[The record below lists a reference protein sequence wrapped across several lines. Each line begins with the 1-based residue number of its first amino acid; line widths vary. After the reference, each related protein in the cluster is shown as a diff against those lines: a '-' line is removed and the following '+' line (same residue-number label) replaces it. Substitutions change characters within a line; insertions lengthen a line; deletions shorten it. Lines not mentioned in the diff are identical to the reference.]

1 MDWWTRTS
9 VLEIVLPLAVRHKA
23 APPCMCSATDSFT
36 WSESIKVARRS
47 LPKPDHLLPCGSK
60 PVLGVLAAEWSI
72 RGLDTFAVSFPQSST
87 ILLNVDG
94 PPGGDMAGGDQS
106 GEREG
111 DLVPEGADEVSF
123 VPPYHQVFR
132 LSSTSIQDSQPVSWP
147 LMATLGEEIFML
159 RPAVFCA
166 SRSHGVGVMF

>member
-1 MDWWTRTS
+1 M
-9 VLEIVLPLAVRHKA
+9 
-23 APPCMCSATDSFT
+23 
-36 WSESIKVARRS
+36 ARRS

-94 PPGGDMAGGDQS
+94 PPGGDLDGGES

-111 DLVPEGADEVSF
+111 DPEGADEVSF
-123 VPPYHQVFR
+123 VPLYHQVFR
-132 LSSTSIQDSQPVSWP
+132 LSSTSIQDSQPVTWP
-147 LMATLGEEIFML
+147 FIATLGEEIFTL
-159 RPAVFCA
+159 RQFLACSRIFCFA
-166 SRSHGVGVMF
+166 IGWSGCVTSYFFGTFVVQGWV

>member
-1 MDWWTRTS
+1 VEWWTRTS

-36 WSESIKVARRS
+36 CSESITVARRS

-87 ILLNVDG
+87 TLLNIDG
-94 PPGGDMAGGDQS
+94 PPGGEMAGGDQS

-111 DLVPEGADEVSF
+111 DLVPEGADEVSC
-123 VPPYHQVFR
+123 VPSYHQVFR
-132 LSSTSIQDSQPVSWP
+132 LSSTSIQDSQPVPWP
-147 LMATLGEEIFML
+147 FMATLGEEIFML
-159 RPAVFCA
+159 RPFLAC
-166 SRSHGVGVMF
+166 SR

>member
-23 APPCMCSATDSFT
+23 APPCMFSATDSFT
-36 WSESIKVARRS
+36 CSESIKVATRS
-47 LPKPDHLLPCGSK
+47 LPKPER
-60 PVLGVLAAEWSI
+60 GVLAAEWSI
-72 RGLDTFAVSFPQSST
+72 RGLDTFAASFPQSST

-94 PPGGDMAGGDQS
+94 PPGGDLDMAGGDARQS

-123 VPPYHQVFR
+123 VPPHHQVFR

-159 RPAVFCA
+159 RPFLAC
-166 SRSHGVGVMF
+166 SR